1 LRTGVRRH
9 RFGVLNAMRPDRDDM
24 GYNSDGCVLGCLS
37 VMLVVGGLVTVLLWG
52 WLA

>member
-1 LRTGVRRH
+1 
-9 RFGVLNAMRPDRDDM
+9 MRPDWRDE

-37 VMLVVGGLVTVLLWG
+37 VMLVVGGLAAVLLWG